1 MIQLCEFRYPHGTEE
16 ELHPESSNPP
26 ITRSPNPPMNSRFFI
41 LGATST
47 IARAVSRRMAERGA
61 ALYLAAR
68 DEDEIERI
76 GRDLRVRTGAE
87 VAWGSFDATD
97 PETHAEVFDAA
108 EASLG
113 ELDGAIVAVGL
124 LGDAEQAQRDADY
137 ARRIIDVNYTGV
149 VGLLTE
155 AANRF
160 EAQGHGL
167 IAAFSSVAGDRGRAS
182 NYVYGSAKA
191 GLSAYLQGLRA
202 RLYGS
207 GVHVL
212 TVKPGPV
219 DTAMTFGMD
228 DPPPLMA
235 DPETVAADVVE
246 AIEREADVLYTPG
259 IWRVIMGVIRAIP
272 EAVFK
277 RVGV

>member
-1 MIQLCEFRYPHGTEE
+1 
-16 ELHPESSNPP
+16 
-26 ITRSPNPPMNSRFFI
+26 MNNRFLI

-47 IARAVSRRMAERGA
+47 IARAVGRRLAERGT

-68 DEDEIERI
+68 DAEEAERI

-87 VAWGSFDATD
+87 VAWGPFDATD

-108 EASLG
+108 EAALG
-113 ELDGAIVAVGL
+113 GLDGVIVAVGL
-124 LGDAEQAQRDADY
+124 LGDPERAQQDAGY
-137 ARRIIDVNYTGV
+137 ARRVIDVNYTGV

-160 EAQGHGL
+160 EAQGHGQ

-191 GLSAYLQGLRA
+191 GLSAYLEGLRA
-202 RLYGS
+202 RLHGR

-212 TVKPGPV
+212 TIKPGPV
-219 DTAMTFGMD
+219 DTPMTFGMD

-235 DPETVAADVVE
+235 DPETVAADVAE
-246 AIEREADVLYTPG
+246 ALEARADVLYTPG
-259 IWRVIMGVIRAIP
+259 IWRVIMAVVRAIP

-277 RVGV
+277 RLGV

>member
-1 MIQLCEFRYPHGTEE
+1 L
-16 ELHPESSNPP
+16 
-26 ITRSPNPPMNSRFFI
+26 
-41 LGATST
+41 
-47 IARAVSRRMAERGA
+47 AERGA

-68 DEDEIERI
+68 DAEETERI
-76 GRDLRVRTGAE
+76 GRDLRVRTDAE
-87 VAWGSFDATD
+87 VAWGPFDATD
-97 PETHAEVFDAA
+97 PETHAEVFDVA
-108 EASLG
+108 EAALG
-113 ELDGAIVAVGL
+113 GLDGVIVAVGW
-124 LGDAEQAQRDADY
+124 LGDAERAQRDAGY
-137 ARRIIDVNYTGV
+137 ARRVIDVNYTGV

-160 EAQGHGL
+160 EAQGHGQ

-191 GLSAYLQGLRA
+191 GLSAYLEGLRA
-202 RLYGS
+202 RLHRR

-212 TVKPGPV
+212 TIKPGPV
-219 DTAMTFGMD
+219 DTPMTFGMD

-246 AIEREADVLYTPG
+246 ALEARADVLYTPG
-259 IWRVIMGVIRAIP
+259 IWRVIMAVVRAIP

-277 RVGV
+277 RLGV